1 MRISLKRHRE
11 RPPEPQIGDLKQLL
25 ILKQKQIL
33 RLQIAVKHAV
43 AVAVRDAFA
52 ELEHELLDQGIP
64 ERPRVGGFAERIDEF
79 LEVGVEVLEDEV
91 EVGLR
96 GGLEDVLDAE
106 EADDVEGGGEHL
118 EEGDLAERRG
128 RDAFLVDLEARFLE
142 RDELSGGFLDGFVD
156 FAVGSFAD
164 FL

>member
-1 MRISLKRHRE
+1 MRIRLKRHRE
-11 RPPEPQIGDLKQLL
+11 GPPEPQISDLKQLL
-25 ILKQKQIL
+25 ILQQKQIL

-43 AVAVRDAFA
+43 AVAMRDAFA
-52 ELEHELLDQGIP
+52 ELEHELLDQRIAEG
-64 ERPRVGGFAERIDEF
+64 PRVGGFAEGIDEF

-106 EADDVEGGGEHL
+106 EADDVKGGGEHL
-118 EEGDLAERRG
+118 EEGDLAEG
-128 RDAFLVDLEARFLE
+128 GGGDAFLVDLEARFLE
-142 RDELSGGFLDGFVD
+142 RDEFAGGFLDGFVD
-156 FAVGSFAD
+156 FAVGAFAD

>member
-1 MRISLKRHRE
+1 MRISLKRHSE

-96 GGLEDVLDAE
+96 RGLEDVLDAE